1 MTTTGLCLWSSDGEG
16 TCFADNV
23 DSFLLVH
30 SFHRSLS
37 DPASLPRWN
46 SFGIWKVR
54 YGACA
59 CARACLLFLRRDGC
73 REKTLHP
80 QSERDKCLSG
90 KVSMSATV
98 CVCLCGHMRER
109 ESCVSPWEIKP
120 GHSIH
125 HRKTLI
131 SPFDKKGIESLFW
144 SQPHTEKTAGE
155 CYTWVSQQRFRSVC
169 PHINTPIAIISCYL
183 QSNIYSIH
191 IANLCSQ
198 KNF

>member
-109 ESCVSPWEIKP
+109 ERVVFPHGRLS
-120 GHSIH
+120 
-125 HRKTLI
+125 L
-131 SPFDKKGIESLFW
+131 GIAST
-144 SQPHTEKTAGE
+144 TEKLSFLLSIRRELSLYFGPNHI
-155 CYTWVSQQRFRSVC
+155 QRKPQENATLEFLNRGSDQFVL
-169 PHINTPIAIISCYL
+169 T
-183 QSNIYSIH
+183 
-191 IANLCSQ
+191 
-198 KNF
+198 